1 MNKYDSLAPV
11 NKSLKDTHM
20 LDQLSRETIWKHNV
34 KQNIRAI
41 FKRRKQSFKEP
52 FVDRL
57 TILQYDAWIDARI
70 FITTM

>member
-1 MNKYDSLAPV
+1 
-11 NKSLKDTHM
+11 M
-20 LDQLSRETIWKHNV
+20 LDQLSRETIWKHHV

-70 FITTM
+70 YITTM